1 MPAQGLDRMGQAI
14 KGIGGQQQ
22 AIEQQGI
29 GGNGSL
35 TQACALHGD
44 QEEHC
49 LQGQTA
55 DEDIAVD
62 GQ

>member
-1 MPAQGLDRMGQAI
+1 MATQGLDRMGQSI
-14 KGIGGQQQ
+14 EGIGGKQQT
-22 AIEQQGI
+22 IEQQGI

-44 QEEHC
+44 QEEHR
-49 LQGQTA
+49 LQGQAA
-55 DEDIAVD
+55 DENVAVD